1 MRPVEPGFSR
11 RAILA
16 RGAVATLVVAAPAR
30 SRTAKSENAADE
42 RKLRL
47 DRAIDRAVAER
58 RVVGSVV
65 VVMQDGEVVYRRAA
79 GLADRETNRPMRE
92 DAIFR
97 LASLSKPIVSSAAM
111 VLIERGRIDLQDPVT
126 KWLPEFRPQTA
137 DGRVPVV
144 TIHHLLTHTAGLSY
158 GFFQPPD
165 GPYRRA
171 GVSDGLDRSGIG
183 LDEEARRIAAAGLA
197 YEPGTQWGYSI
208 ASDVLGAV
216 IAKAAGQPLPDSVRR
231 LVTAPL
237 ALADTSFLVDD
248 GARLAVPYLDGK
260 PEPARMEDPQAIPFR
275 GLGVMR
281 FSPARAFDRTS
292 FASGG
297 AGMVSTADD
306 YARFLEALRLGGG
319 PVLKAP
325 TVQLITTSQI
335 GDLTP
340 TNLPACGFGYGAIVL
355 KDRALAKSPQSAG
368 TWMFNS
374 ALGQSFFV
382 DPERKLTV
390 VAFTN
395 TALEGG
401 FGSFP
406 IQIRDAVYGR
416 SE

>member
-1 MRPVEPGFSR
+1 MRPIEPGFSR

-16 RGAVATLVVAAPAR
+16 RGAVATLVVAAPAL
-30 SRTAKSENAADE
+30 SRTATSENAADD

-47 DRAIDRAVAER
+47 DRAIDRAVDER

-79 GLADRETNRPMRE
+79 GLADRETNRPMRD

-97 LASLSKPIVSSAAM
+97 VASLSKPVVSAAAM
-111 VLIERGRIDLQDPVT
+111 VLVERGRMDLQDPVT
-126 KWLPEFRPQTA
+126 KWLPEFRPQTR
-137 DGRVPVV
+137 DGRVPVI

-158 GFFQPPD
+158 GFFQPSD
-165 GPYRRA
+165 GPYHRA

-183 LDEEARRIAAAGLA
+183 LDEEVRRIAAAGLA
-197 YEPGTQWGYSI
+197 YEPGTKWGYSI
-208 ASDVLGAV
+208 AIDVLGAV
-216 IAKAAGQPLPDSVRR
+216 IAKVAGEPLPDSVRR

-237 ALADTSFLVDD
+237 ALADTGFLVDD
-248 GARLAVPYLDGK
+248 GPRLAVPYFDGK
-260 PEPARMEDPQAIPFR
+260 PEPARMEDPQVVPFR
-275 GLGVMR
+275 GPGVIR
-281 FSPARAFDRTS
+281 FSPTRAFDRTS

-297 AGMVSTADD
+297 AGMVSTATD
-306 YARFLEALRLGGG
+306 YTRFLEALRLGGR
-319 PVLKAP
+319 PVLKAS
-325 TVQLITTSQI
+325 TVQQITTSQI

-340 TNLPACGFGYGAIVL
+340 TNLPAWGFGYGAIVL
-355 KDRALAKSPQSAG
+355 KDNTLAKSPQTAG
-368 TWMFNS
+368 TWTFNS
-374 ALGQSFFV
+374 VLGQSFFV

-401 FGSFP
+401 FGAFP